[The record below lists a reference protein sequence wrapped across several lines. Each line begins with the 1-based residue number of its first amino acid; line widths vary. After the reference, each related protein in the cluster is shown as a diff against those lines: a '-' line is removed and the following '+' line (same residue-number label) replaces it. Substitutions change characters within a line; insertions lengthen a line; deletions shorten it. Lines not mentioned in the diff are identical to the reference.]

1 MKTAIRRI
9 GLFLFLALSAFGQSV
24 ISYIPQ
30 IADGGGW
37 QTTIVVANTSSSAA
51 FVSLSFRQE
60 TTAAATQDWNLAFQ
74 EGPNQS
80 LSLTGGQ
87 TRFLHTL
94 ATDSATSVGWGE
106 VIASGPGVAGV
117 VAYAIFTQRIPARQ
131 DQDGTA
137 AAAAGSARFLV
148 PFDNSGG
155 FITAVAVAN
164 PSSTGSINVNI
175 QLDSG
180 AISHGSLTLPDQG
193 HAAFVLPDQFPET
206 AGQRGLAEFYVTGA
220 VRGTPSLSMLALRF
234 NASGAFT
241 TAPVYG
247 QSGTPI
253 IGVTQGGGAK

>member
-1 MKTAIRRI
+1 MSATLARGKIFLSVAIVRR
-9 GLFLFLALSAFGQSV
+9 GV
-24 ISYIPQ
+24 T
-30 IADGGGW
+30 GW
-37 QTTIVVANTSSSAA
+37 
-51 FVSLSFRQE
+51 FRQPRGRPSAVSAKKMYRGFRE
-60 TTAAATQDWNLAFQ
+60 MY
-74 EGPNQS
+74 
-80 LSLTGGQ
+80 
-87 TRFLHTL
+87 
-94 ATDSATSVGWGE
+94 SATSVGWGE